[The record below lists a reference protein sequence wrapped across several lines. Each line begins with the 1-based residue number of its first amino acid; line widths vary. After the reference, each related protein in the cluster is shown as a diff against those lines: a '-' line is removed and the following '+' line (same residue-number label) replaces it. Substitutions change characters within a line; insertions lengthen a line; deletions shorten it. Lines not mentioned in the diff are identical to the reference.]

1 MKTTEITGLGNQNT
15 SILVNALSQLLAD
28 YQVHYTNLRNL
39 HWNVKGHGFFVLHEK
54 YEEFYDD
61 AASKIDEIAER
72 ILQLDGTPES
82 RFSEYLKVSSIK
94 ELGIVECG
102 HEGIEYVLLGIVAQP
117 FARDV
122 LQDVL
127 QGDEIQTAVH
137 EIRTR
142 TEISPRFC
150 RDDSH
155 QGIRAV
161 PAEPLCHILY

>member
-102 HEGIEYVLLGIVAQP
+102 HEGIAYVLGALKTLIASE
-117 FARDV
+117 REV
-122 LQDVL
+122 LKQAS
-127 QGDEIQTAVH
+127 QIGDEVTVAIMSDWLKEQEKTSWILVAVD
-137 EIRTR
+137 EAN
-142 TEISPRFC
+142 C
-150 RDDSH
+150 
-155 QGIRAV
+155 QK
-161 PAEPLCHILY
+161 